1 MTEERLVG
9 LRGDERR
16 GAAGPEGCGVRTAQ
30 SRGLQTAEGKKRN
43 RSEHAISL
51 LNLDQSYYGLV
62 GSEWNR
68 RRSGTND
75 ESHSRY
81 HFYSARLFRDKTGV
95 SGISWIDPT
104 AAGIRGGQHPAI
116 G

>member
-51 LNLDQSYYGLV
+51 LNLDQSSYGLV

-68 RRSGTND
+68 
-75 ESHSRY
+75 
-81 HFYSARLFRDKTGV
+81 
-95 SGISWIDPT
+95 
-104 AAGIRGGQHPAI
+104 
-116 G
+116 